1 MEKTKSVHANNDFKS
16 ILLEQGYFIFKNLLN
31 QDEADLL
38 GREIKSCL
46 GNDSVSGVRNLEKKV
61 KVVDHLTRSS
71 KIFDLAETVL
81 NGKSH
86 LVRAIYF
93 NKTSEANWGVVWH
106 QDKTIAVDR
115 QTDIA
120 GWGPWTVKDGVH
132 HVQPD
137 ISVLERMVTIRIHLD
152 PADESNGCL
161 KVIPGSHRSG
171 ILTQNQVDEMKV
183 KHAAVSCIVEK
194 GDAVLMRPHV
204 LHSSNKADKP
214 AQRRVVHLEYS
225 DYILPDGL
233 SWT

>member
-1 MEKTKSVHANNDFKS
+1 MLVKNNVKKD
-16 ILLEQGYFIFKNLLN
+16 LVEQGCFVLKNLLN

-46 GNDSVSGVRNLEKKV
+46 GNDAVSGIRNLEKKV
-61 KVVDHLTRSS
+61 KAVYHLTRSP
-71 KIFDLAETVL
+71 KVLDLAETVL
-81 NGKSH
+81 NGKPQM
-86 LVRAIYF
+86 VRAIYF

-120 GWGPWTVKDGVH
+120 GWGPWTIKDGVQ

-137 ISVLERMVTIRIHLD
+137 INVLERMVTIRIHLD

-161 KVIPGSHRSG
+161 KVIPRSHQFG
-171 ILTQNQVDEMKV
+171 ILTQNQVDELKV
-183 KHAAVSCIVEK
+183 KRDSVSCIVER

-225 DYILPDGL
+225 DYTLPDGL
-233 SWT
+233 SWA